1 MLCPGCSKDV
11 EVNWPNDDTVLATE
25 ISASYFL
32 LFLSAEITTNF
43 FSIHADIFSYA
54 HAFYPNSS
62 WHDIYRHSNST
73 LFLLLLDLTILQ
85 PVNQWPL
92 QLKSDLQHFSLNEC
106 LQKKTLLPTLYDWRI
121 DDNELASQSLKYRA
135 YTLAGRK
142 LKEELFYATT

>member
-1 MLCPGCSKDV
+1 MLHTSSC
-11 EVNWPNDDTVLATE
+11 
-25 ISASYFL
+25 
-32 LFLSAEITTNF
+32 AEITTNF

-92 QLKSDLQHFSLNEC
+92 QLKSDLQHFSLKEC

-121 DDNELASQSLKYRA
+121 DDNELASQSVKYRA
-135 YTLAGRK
+135 YTLAGKK
-142 LKEELFYATT
+142 LKEELFYATTIWETKQLGSSTGFPAVEMYLYECRR